1 MIKACI
7 NFSTKAVPIPLVLL
21 ELSVVA
27 TGDAKLVGD
36 QEVPVP
42 G

>member
-1 MIKACI
+1 MHKFFHKGSAD
-7 NFSTKAVPIPLVLL
+7 STTLVLL